1 MRAALLALL
10 VATLTVGCEN
20 RTPPP
25 PGPSPGPGDG
35 ESITGRER
43 LGWDQQAATA
53 AELATFRYAIY
64 VDGARSEMTGVSC
77 GSVAAAAGFACSGQ
91 LPPMSPGT
99 HVLEIASFV
108 TTGGS
113 IIESPRSAP
122 LRVTVRGQT
131 PGDTPAGDWI
141 GGPAGDT
148 GDGVTLSTERLLDG
162 FLEPADAAFSP
173 DGRLFIVE
181 RPGRVT
187 ISRGSPMA
195 ASTAL
200 LAGDLPPGGG
210 LLGIALDPDFART
223 RFVFILSASAG
234 ARGARVYQLSRY
246 RELAGIL
253 AQRAVLLE
261 TPAPGHASGA
271 LRFGPDGLLYAAFGA
286 GENPSSRSGDMGRVL
301 RLRSD
306 GTMPVDRRTST
317 PVISSGHGTVGGM
330 AWGSGWLWTGDV
342 RAGVARLAGISAQE
356 GVPSIAWDFPESEPP
371 LSLAV
376 YDGAA
381 MPALRGDLLVA
392 SAEARQILRVRF
404 DPGDP
409 SRVASTEVLLRD
421 HAGPIRVVLTG
432 PDGAV
437 FFLTDH
443 SLGRV
448 RPGPETERR

>member
-1 MRAALLALL
+1 MRAALLAL
-10 VATLTVGCEN
+10 TLLLAGCES

-25 PGPSPGPGDG
+25 PPTPGPNGG

-43 LGWDQQAATA
+43 LGWDQRAANAT
-53 AELATFRYAIY
+53 ELATFRFAIY
-64 VDGARSEMTGVSC
+64 VDGARSEMMGVSC
-77 GSVAAAAGFACSGQ
+77 GSAAAAAGFACSGQ
-91 LPPMSPGT
+91 LPPMTVGAHT
-99 HVLEIASFV
+99 LELATFNDA
-108 TTGGS
+108 G
-113 IIESPRSAP
+113 ESPRSAP
-122 LRVTVRGQT
+122 LRVTVTGQT

-210 LLGIALDPDFART
+210 LLAIAIDPDFART
-223 RFVFILSASAG
+223 RFVFVLSASVG
-234 ARGARVYQLSRY
+234 PRGARVYQLARY

-261 TPAPGHASGA
+261 TPAPLQASGA
-271 LRFGPDGLLYAAFGA
+271 LRFGPDGMLYAALGA
-286 GENPSSRSGDMGRVL
+286 GDDPSSRAGDMGRVL

-330 AWGSGWLWTGDV
+330 AWAGGLLWTGDV
-342 RAGVARLAGISAQE
+342 ASGVARLAGISAQE
-356 GVPSIAWDFPESEPP
+356 GVPSIAWDLPASEPP
-371 LSLAV
+371 LSLAF

-404 DPGDP
+404 DDADP
-409 SRVASTEVLLRD
+409 SRIASTEVLLRD

-437 FFLTDH
+437 YFLTDR

-448 RPGPETERR
+448 RTRP